1 VGIADREREAAVV
14 GKQVIRYLDGLD
26 LVIGSGLGLFNQPL
40 ESLNLGCSRLS

>member
-1 VGIADREREAAVV
+1 VGIADREREAAAV
-14 GKQVIRYLDGLD
+14 GKQVIRYLDGH